1 MITLVASLIAVDNN
15 FFVTS
20 FDGDFAFRSLGRKI
34 SLQIE
39 NDDQI
44 DFDDL
49 GNEDDEEEEE
59 ETTNNPRRESR
70 GVSQVGYPKVCWC
83 YRLLTRFF
91 FAIKILLGLKVE
103 EDKHAN
109 SCESL

>member
-1 MITLVASLIAVDNN
+1 MA
-15 FFVTS
+15 S

-49 GNEDDEEEEE
+49 GNDDEEEEE
-59 ETTNNPRRESR
+59 EENTTNPRRESR
-70 GVSQVGYPKVCWC
+70 GVSQVGCRVFFNPKVCWC
-83 YRLLTRFF
+83 YCLLTHFYRH
-91 FAIKILLGLKVE
+91 KETSWVE
-103 EDKHAN
+103 G
-109 SCESL
+109 

>member
-1 MITLVASLIAVDNN
+1 MA
-15 FFVTS
+15 S

-49 GNEDDEEEEE
+49 GNDDDDDEEEGEGN
-59 ETTNNPRRESR
+59 TTNPRRESR
-70 GVSQVGYPKVCWC
+70 GVSQVRYRVSLNPKVCWC
-83 YRLLTRFF
+83 YRFLTRFIV
-91 FAIKILLGLKVE
+91 IKILLGLKVE

>member
-1 MITLVASLIAVDNN
+1 MITLVASLNASDNN
-15 FFVTS
+15 FFVAS

-49 GNEDDEEEEE
+49 GNDDDEEEEE
-59 ETTNNPRRESR
+59 QEQVVENTTNPRRESR
-70 GVSQVGYPKVCWC
+70 GVSQVT
-83 YRLLTRFF
+83 YR
-91 FAIKILLGLKVE
+91 V
-103 EDKHAN
+103 
-109 SCESL
+109 SLNR

>member
-15 FFVTS
+15 FFVTG
-20 FDGDFAFRSLGRKI
+20 FDEDFAFRSLGRKI

-49 GNEDDEEEEE
+49 GNDDDEEEEME
-59 ETTNNPRRESR
+59 QVVENTTNPRRESR
-70 GVSQVGYPKVCWC
+70 GVSQVGYLVFFKPKVSWC
-83 YRLLTRFF
+83 FHVF
-91 FAIKILLGLKVE
+91 IVI
-103 EDKHAN
+103 
-109 SCESL
+109 

>member
-1 MITLVASLIAVDNN
+1 M
-15 FFVTS
+15 TS

-49 GNEDDEEEEE
+49 GNDDEEEEE
-59 ETTNNPRRESR
+59 QVEETTTNPRRESR
-70 GVSQVGYPKVCWC
+70 GVSQVGYRVSLNPKV
-83 YRLLTRFF
+83 TF
-91 FAIKILLGLKVE
+91 
-103 EDKHAN
+103 
-109 SCESL
+109 

>member
-1 MITLVASLIAVDNN
+1 MA
-15 FFVTS
+15 S

-49 GNEDDEEEEE
+49 GNEDDEEEEQVE
-59 ETTNNPRRESR
+59 ENMTNPRRESR
-70 GVSQVGYPKVCWC
+70 GVSQVGYFVSLNPKVSWC
-83 YRLLTRFF
+83 YRLLTRFYSH
-91 FAIKILLGLKVE
+91 KDTSWVE
-103 EDKHAN
+103 
-109 SCESL
+109 S

>member
-1 MITLVASLIAVDNN
+1 M
-15 FFVTS
+15 TS

-49 GNEDDEEEEE
+49 GNDDDDEEEEE
-59 ETTNNPRRESR
+59 VEGNTTNPRRESR
-70 GVSQVGYPKVCWC
+70 GVSQVGYRVSLNPKV
-83 YRLLTRFF
+83 TF
-91 FAIKILLGLKVE
+91 
-103 EDKHAN
+103 
-109 SCESL
+109 

>member
-1 MITLVASLIAVDNN
+1 MITLVASLTAVDNN
-15 FFVTS
+15 FFVAS

-49 GNEDDEEEEE
+49 GNDDDEEEEE
-59 ETTNNPRRESR
+59 VEKNTTNPRRESR
-70 GVSQVGYPKVCWC
+70 GVSQVT
-83 YRLLTRFF
+83 YR
-91 FAIKILLGLKVE
+91 V
-103 EDKHAN
+103 
-109 SCESL
+109 SLNR

>member
-1 MITLVASLIAVDNN
+1 MITLVASLTAVDNN
-15 FFVTS
+15 FFVAS

-49 GNEDDEEEEE
+49 GNDDDEEEEVE
-59 ETTNNPRRESR
+59 ENTTNPRRESR
-70 GVSQVGYPKVCWC
+70 GVSQVKYRVSLNPNVSWC
-83 YRLLTRFF
+83 
-91 FAIKILLGLKVE
+91 
-103 EDKHAN
+103 
-109 SCESL
+109 

>member
-1 MITLVASLIAVDNN
+1 MVWWFTKLETDDHIGRLFDRRGKY
-15 FFVTS
+15 FFVAS

-49 GNEDDEEEEE
+49 GNEDDEEEEVE
-59 ETTNNPRRESR
+59 GNTTNPRRESR
-70 GVSQVGYPKVCWC
+70 GVSQVGYLVFFNPKDCGC
-83 YRLLTRFF
+83 FIAL
-91 FAIKILLGLKVE
+91 
-103 EDKHAN
+103 
-109 SCESL
+109 